1 MNTKPRI
8 LVIDDNTAIHEDF
21 RKILC
26 PRQET
31 AESDALASALF
42 DETPAVPAIAPAFE
56 MDSAWQGQEGF
67 EKVRSALAEDSP
79 YALAFVDGRM
89 PPGWDGVETIVH
101 LWKAHPELQVVIC
114 TAYSDYTWEEIVQ
127 RVGQSDSL
135 VILKKPFDTV
145 EVLQLAHAMTKK
157 WALSRQARLKMD
169 LLDRMVLERTREL
182 ALAKEAAEAG
192 NQAKSEFLAT
202 MSHELRTPMNG
213 IIGFSDLL
221 LETNLDSD
229 QRDMA
234 STIKNCSE
242 SLLTILNDILD
253 FSKVEAGKIIL
264 ELIPYDLEDL
274 IREVVKI
281 LRPKADASGL
291 TLSLAYNPEVPRCL
305 VGDPARVRQVL
316 FNLAGN
322 AVKFTKNGSVTIDI
336 RQEWTVPQG
345 FGCLKIAVIDTGI
358 GIAPDKQ
365 TSLFQKFTQADGS
378 TSRRYGG
385 TGLGLAICK
394 GLVTLMGGEIGFSSA
409 PGRGSTFWFTLPLEP
424 ELQVESDVSPAA

>member
-1 MNTKPRI
+1 MNSKPRI
-8 LVIDDNTAIHEDF
+8 LIIDDNTAIHDDF

-26 PRQET
+26 PRQEMS
-31 AESDALASALF
+31 ESDALASSLF
-42 DETPAVPAIAPAFE
+42 DEAPAAPAATPAFE
-56 MDSAWQGQEGF
+56 VDSAWQGQEGL
-67 EKVRSALAEDSP
+67 EKVRKALDENRP

-157 WALSRQARLKMD
+157 WALSREARLKMD
-169 LLDRMVLERTREL
+169 LLDKMVFERTREL
-182 ALAKEAAEAG
+182 AIAKDAAEAG

-221 LETNLDSD
+221 LETPLDTD

-253 FSKVEAGKIIL
+253 FSKVEAGKMSL
-264 ELIPYDLEDL
+264 EQIPYDLEDL
-274 IREVVKI
+274 ARGVVKI
-281 LRPKADASGL
+281 LKPNADASGL
-291 TLSLAYNPEVPRCL
+291 TLSLSYNPEVPRSL
-305 VGDPARVRQVL
+305 VGDPVRVRQIL

-336 RQEWTVPQG
+336 REDWTAPEG
-345 FGCLKIAVIDTGI
+345 FGCLKVSVIDTGI
-358 GIAPDKQ
+358 GISPDKQ
-365 TSLFQKFTQADGS
+365 ANLFQKFTQADGS

-385 TGLGLAICK
+385 TGLGLAISK
-394 GLVTLMGGEIGFSSA
+394 SLVNLMGGEIGFTSV
-409 PGRGSTFWFTLPLEP
+409 PQRGSTFWFTLPLEP
-424 ELQVESDVSPAA
+424 VPSPAENGAL

>member
-1 MNTKPRI
+1 MNSKPRI
-8 LVIDDNTAIHEDF
+8 LIIDDNTAIHDDF

-31 AESDALASALF
+31 SESDALASSLF
-42 DETPAVPAIAPAFE
+42 DEEPAAPAPTPSFE
-56 MDSAWQGQEGF
+56 MDSAWQGQEGL
-67 EKVRSALAEDSP
+67 EKVRKAMDEKRP

-157 WALSRQARLKMD
+157 WALSREARLKMD
-169 LLDRMVLERTREL
+169 LLDKMVFERTREL
-182 ALAKEAAEAG
+182 AIAKDAAEAG

-221 LETNLDSD
+221 LETHLDSD

-234 STIKNCSE
+234 FTIKNCSE

-253 FSKVEAGKIIL
+253 FSKVEAGKMSL
-264 ELIPYDLEDL
+264 ERIPYDLEDL
-274 IREVVKI
+274 TRGVAKI
-281 LRPKADASGL
+281 LKPNADASGL
-291 TLSLAYNPEVPRCL
+291 TLSLSYNPEVPRSL
-305 VGDPARVRQVL
+305 VGDPVRVRQIL

-336 RQEWTVPQG
+336 REDWTAAGG
-345 FGCLKIAVIDTGI
+345 FGCLKVSVIDTGI
-358 GIAPDKQ
+358 GISPDKQ
-365 TSLFQKFTQADGS
+365 ANLFQKFTQADGS
-378 TSRRYGG
+378 TTRRYGG
-385 TGLGLAICK
+385 TGLGLAISK
-394 GLVTLMGGEIGFSSA
+394 GLVNLMGGEIGFTSV
-409 PGRGSTFWFTLPLEP
+409 PQKGSTFWFTLPLEP
-424 ELQVESDVSPAA
+424 APSPAESSAP